1 MTKGIKNKF
10 FGRNT
15 NESFKKNTNKKLD
28 DDFNIVDKKINK
40 TIRPFYIILVLIL
53 IVQFII
59 WFFATSKIKHTFTIT
74 PLPPSDLEMSVFS
87 FGDKQLGEM
96 NQIFCKSK
104 IKK

>member
-40 TIRPFYIILVLIL
+40 TIRPFYIILVITIIIVANVAIKIYSNAIL
-53 IVQFII
+53 NYG
-59 WFFATSKIKHTFTIT
+59 SKLSFK
-74 PLPPSDLEMSVFS
+74 DL
-87 FGDKQLGEM
+87 
-96 NQIFCKSK
+96 
-104 IKK
+104 KKMYKAK